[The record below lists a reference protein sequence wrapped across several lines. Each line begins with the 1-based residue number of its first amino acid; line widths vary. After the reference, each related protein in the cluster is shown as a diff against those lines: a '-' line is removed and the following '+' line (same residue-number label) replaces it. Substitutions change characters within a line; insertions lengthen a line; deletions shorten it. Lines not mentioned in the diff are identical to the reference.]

1 MGLTFYLPILE
12 DEAIDKN
19 ASILC
24 KLLPTFRCGPSDR
37 FHVDLCAS
45 GGCHVAVKCLIANNP
60 DDNFVAP
67 SGASFVGVERSS
79 GPNASLDHF
88 PAFTPLLSQW
98 MKLKVFELGASAGVV
113 NLNLIISK

>member
-1 MGLTFYLPILE
+1 MGLTFYLPILQDQE
-12 DEAIDKN
+12 LDKG
-19 ASILC
+19 ASIVC

-45 GGCHVAVKCLIANNP
+45 GGCHVAVKYLIANTP
-60 DDNFVAP
+60 TDNFIAP
-67 SGASFVGVERSS
+67 AGGSFIGVQRSS
-79 GPNASLDHF
+79 GPTASLDHF
-88 PAFTPLLSQW
+88 PAFAPLLSQW